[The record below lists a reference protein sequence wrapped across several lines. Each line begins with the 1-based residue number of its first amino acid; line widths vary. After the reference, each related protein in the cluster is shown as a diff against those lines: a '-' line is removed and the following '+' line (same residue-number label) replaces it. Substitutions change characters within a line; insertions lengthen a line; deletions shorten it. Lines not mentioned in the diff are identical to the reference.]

1 MKLLSVLRLRW
12 LLPVLA
18 SALVAGAGLGVGT
31 ASLEAQIR
39 DPIEPAGMDFRRDG
53 AWRRR
58 TNEIRA
64 MRNNLLRA
72 GDIASLNRGSGVVFR
87 GPFAIQAVGAP
98 GPAVTGRYVLPVI
111 PLGYLD
117 VAVPYTVQ
125 EFQDVIFG
133 ATPPLSRP
141 YTLKTYYEEL
151 SRGRIEMEGVVFP
164 PFAHQQN
171 AAWVTDGCNGL
182 TIPGRTTC
190 ARSGVQNHMGQ
201 MLIAALEA
209 LSVGPGQDTVWNAF
223 DNDGPDGLPNS
234 GDDDG
239 YVDFVTFLHPEVG
252 GECSGSSGI
261 WAHRWRLAVWNNGSP
276 YVTNTPRRN
285 AQGQPIAGQFLLLDD
300 YTIQSQR
307 GGSTGCSSGAILPV
321 GTIAHETGHAFGL
334 PDLYDTSNQTY
345 GLGDWSLMSFGNQ
358 VTQHSPSSYDAWSLV
373 TLGWATVDELTTNRV
388 ITTGPRVLTD
398 TVFLARTLATPQQYL
413 LLENRQAAGSDTA
426 QMGPGALG
434 RQKAPG
440 LLLWYID
447 EEKIAINTLSNTV
460 NAGATHGVALLQA
473 DGLNQLR
480 SRANRGDKGDAYP
493 GSSGNTRFGLTTN
506 PVARTYQGIGLG
518 FAIDN
523 IAQQPGQVM
532 TFQFTRGG
540 PTVVAA
546 SNLDVLVR
554 VNLIPYQRFE
564 EIVAPGTPMALAVD
578 QQLDLLGGRS
588 RATFLSWSN
597 GGAREQSIVTSPT
610 KPDTLIANMALEH
623 RLLALTDGFGTVT
636 VDRPGNLLAGIFLPQ
651 GMTATLTATPAPGG
665 AVFFTGW
672 SGDTVSSSP
681 VLTLPM
687 GRPYDVTAL
696 FTTTATVPREAAVA
710 GILGTASLTP
720 EQRLQLDALGN
731 QNGYFDVGDYLALLQ
746 RAGLVGAPPATST
759 GQPGGQ
765 P

>member
-1 MKLLSVLRLRW
+1 
-12 LLPVLA
+12 
-18 SALVAGAGLGVGT
+18 
-31 ASLEAQIR
+31 
-39 DPIEPAGMDFRRDG
+39 MDFRRDG

-58 TNEIRA
+58 TNEVRT
-64 MRNNLLRA
+64 MRRTLLRA

-87 GPFAIQAVGAP
+87 GPFAVQAVGAL
-98 GPAVTGRYVLPVI
+98 GPAVTGRYVLPVV

-117 VAVPYTVQ
+117 VPVQ
-125 EFQDVIFG
+125 HTTQDFQDVLFG
-133 ATPPLSRP
+133 VVPPLSRP

-151 SRGRIEMEGVVFP
+151 SRGRIEMVGVVFA

-201 MLIAALEA
+201 MLIAALA
-209 LSVGPGQDTVWNAF
+209 AVSVGPGQDTVWHAF

-239 YVDFVTFLHPEVG
+239 YIDFVTFLHPEVG

-261 WAHRWRLAVWNNGSP
+261 WAHRWRLSVWNNGSP
-276 YVTNTPRRN
+276 YVTATPRRN

-307 GGSTGCSSGAILPV
+307 GGANGCSSGAILPV

-345 GLGDWSLMSFGNQ
+345 GVGDWSLMSFGNQ

-373 TLGWATVDELTTNRV
+373 TLGWATVDELTTNR
-388 ITTGPRVLTD
+388 IIIAGPRVLSD
-398 TVFLARTLATPQQYL
+398 TVFLARTPATSHQYL

-426 QMGPGALG
+426 QMGPGVLG

-440 LLLWYID
+440 LLLWYVD
-447 EEKIAINTLSNTV
+447 EQKIALNSLSNTV
-460 NAGATHGVALLQA
+460 NVGATHGVALLQA
-473 DGLNQLR
+473 DGLNHLR
-480 SRANRGDKGDAYP
+480 NRSNRGDTGDAYP
-493 GSSGNTRFGLTTN
+493 GGSGNTRFGLTTN

-523 IAQQPGQVM
+523 IAHQAGQVM
-532 TFQFTRGG
+532 TFRFTRGG
-540 PTVVAA
+540 PTVITA
-546 SNLDVLVR
+546 SNPDVLVR

-564 EIVAPGTPMALAVD
+564 EIVAPGTILALAVD
-578 QQLDLLGGRS
+578 QQLLLLGGRS
-588 RATFLSWSN
+588 RATFLSWSD
-597 GGAREQSIVTSPT
+597 GGAREHSIVASAT
-610 KPDTLIANMALEH
+610 KPDTVIANMALEH
-623 RLLALTDGFGTVT
+623 RLLALTDGLGTVAA
-636 VDRPGNLLAGIFLPQ
+636 DRPGNLLAGIFLPQ
-651 GMTATLTATPAPGG
+651 GLATTLTATPLAGG
-665 AVFFTGW
+665 AVFFSGW
-672 SGDTVSSSP
+672 SGDTVSASP
-681 VLTLPM
+681 ILVLPM

-696 FTTTATVPREAAVA
+696 FTSTASVPREVAAA
-710 GILGTASLTP
+710 GLLGTATLSA

-746 RAGLVGAPPATST
+746 RAGLVGAPPSVHA
-759 GQPGGQ
+759 GGQ
-765 P
+765 S